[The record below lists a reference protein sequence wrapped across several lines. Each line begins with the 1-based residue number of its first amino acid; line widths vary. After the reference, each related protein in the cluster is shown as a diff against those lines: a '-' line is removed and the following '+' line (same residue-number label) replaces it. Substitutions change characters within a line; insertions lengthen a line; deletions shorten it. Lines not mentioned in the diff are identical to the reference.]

1 VLRVTLCREVIK
13 TYKTKLKK
21 KEKMLLFIWEWQ
33 KGIARHVMQRN
44 DLNIQKKTFKKRK
57 KFIVCMGMV

>member
-1 VLRVTLCREVIK
+1 VIK